1 MGAITTGESGGG
13 QRVINGYPVHPAAE
27 VYPLMTG
34 DHWEAFLDDVR
45 RTMKVD
51 VTVVLYEG
59 QILDGR
65 NRERAIE
72 IVERETGRK
81 VEVTRVEF
89 GASNGEL
96 PSDFVK
102 RRNFHRRH
110 MTPDQLAAS
119 AVKLHGQRERELS
132 ERRQKASQFGSKPD
146 DATAAPEMK
155 SPPEAE
161 EGGPRKRNPTT
172 AQRIASDQGIKK
184 HRVEKALK
192 IQKEQGEAALD
203 KMLNGEISL
212 NTALGATKKAVVEL
226 TIPEQVAKSW
236 KSMKQKFAVADL
248 PEVRKEFRKLL
259 KAEEPARPAAKPKSQ
274 LVKKQPT
281 PPPFNGMG
289 FVLRGPI

>member
-1 MGAITTGESGGG
+1 MGAITTGQSGGG
-13 QRVINGYPVHPAAE
+13 QRVINGYPVHPAAD

-34 DHWEAFLDDVR
+34 AQWEEFLDDVR
-45 RTMKVD
+45 RTMKV
-51 VTVVLYEG
+51 YEKNVFHEG
-59 QILDGR
+59 AILDGR

-89 GASNGEL
+89 DASTGEL

-102 RRNFHRRH
+102 RKNSHRRH

-119 AVKLHGQRERELS
+119 AVKLHWQRERELS
-132 ERRQKASQFGSKPD
+132 ERRKKASQFGSKPD
-146 DATAAPEMK
+146 DAAATPEIE
-155 SPPEAE
+155 SPPEVE
-161 EGGPRKRNPTT
+161 EGGSRKRNPTT
-172 AQRIASDQGIKK
+172 AQRIAANQGIKK
-184 HRVEKALK
+184 HRVEKAVK
-192 IQKEQGEAALD
+192 ILKEQGEDALD
-203 KMLNGEISL
+203 KVLNGDVLL
-212 NTALGATKKAVVEL
+212 NTAFKPTKKAAVEL

-236 KSMKQKFAVADL
+236 ESMKKKFAVADH
-248 PEVRKEFRKLL
+248 PEVRKELRKLL
-259 KAEEPARPAAKPKSQ
+259 KAEEPARPAAQPKIP